1 MSFRTL
7 AALAAGAALFAT
19 AGAALSQAPAA
30 DQPPSAEQALA
41 DARLASFKFRQGEYG
56 VVQDAV
62 ARLEAAVQAHPNDGR
77 LWNALGVAYFEHIT
91 ADFSTGG
98 FKDIPTH
105 LRKAQAAHE
114 QALAL
119 NPNDPVALAGRAT
132 AYAIAA
138 GFTRKFDVGRQGVAD
153 LNRAVELAP
162 DETVV
167 RLQRAFTNLG
177 VGPDLRDRAA
187 AETDLRHLIRLSEGS
202 RPGDVLHV
210 LLGDLQFEGGRA
222 DLARAEYA
230 AAARK
235 DSAIREL
242 GQARLASLAS
252 GGPPPAEVTRLRNDI
267 ARNCAM
273 CHSY

>member
-1 MSFRTL
+1 MSLRAL
-7 AALAAGAALFAT
+7 AALCAGAALFAC
-19 AGAALSQAPAA
+19 AGAALSQAPSA
-30 DQPPSAEQALA
+30 DQSLA
-41 DARLASFKFRQGEYG
+41 DARLASFRFRQGEYG
-56 VVQDAV
+56 VVQDAIV
-62 ARLEAAVQAHPNDGR
+62 RLEAAVQAHPKDGR

-91 ADFSTGG
+91 ADFQTNS
-98 FKDIPTH
+98 FKDIPGH

-119 NPNDPVALAGRAT
+119 NPDDPVALAGRAT

-138 GFTRKFDVGRQGVAD
+138 GFTRKLDVGRQGVAD
-153 LNRAVELAP
+153 LNRAARLAP

-177 VGPDLRDRAA
+177 VSAELRDRAA
-187 AETDLRHLIRLSEGS
+187 AETDLKHLIRISEGS

-210 LLGDLQFEGGRA
+210 LLGDLHLEGGKA
-222 DLARAEYA
+222 DLARDEYA
-230 AAARK
+230 IAARQ

-242 GQARLASLAS
+242 GEARLASLAS
-252 GGPPPAEVTRLRNDI
+252 GGPPPAEVTRLRNEI
-267 ARNCAM
+267 GRNCTL